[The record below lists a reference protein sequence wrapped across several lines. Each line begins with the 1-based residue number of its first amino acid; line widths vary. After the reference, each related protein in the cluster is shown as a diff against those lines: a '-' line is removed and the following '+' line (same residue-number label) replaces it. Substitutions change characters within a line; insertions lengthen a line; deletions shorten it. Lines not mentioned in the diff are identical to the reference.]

1 MRTRLFQWAMA
12 IAMICSTI
20 VFKACTSNE
29 DNPTKPDLNVAEKI
43 IGKWIK
49 SDQNGQPLP
58 TDGKMVYTFVSP
70 TKAYMSA
77 SIDASPEVGTHW
89 INQLEA
95 DVTISGN
102 KVSLTSYSEE
112 GATMVVDYFI
122 TAIDDKEFTANHKVT
137 ITLDGAVV
145 YVVEDILRFDKV
157 TADYSAAILGTW
169 ECQEV
174 TGGETYNDSNSR
186 LEFKADG
193 TYNFYRRDD
202 TGQWQAVTMREFQ
215 DYFVDGHLVNTR
227 WKDTGGQELREWWE
241 IAELSG
247 DQMRWTALRKNADGT
262 TYEQGM
268 RWLKVDAE
276 GVPTIDNLAEKIL
289 GKWIEVEIDGQPA
302 PTCDNSALTFVSA
315 TKATYSS
322 SRPDYTET
330 QLKWSAHREYDVKI
344 SGNKVTLTGH
354 PESEPYLTL
363 LEEFDITSITATE
376 MVCKYRHTT
385 IRDGQV
391 SGLVTEKNARLVKT
405 NIDYS
410 QDVIGTWEGQTSEG
424 LNVRWEIK
432 ADGTYVY
439 SCKVGDG
446 DWETMVDLFNEYF
459 ADGYL
464 FCARWKNAGDGK
476 GEQRQW
482 WEIESIENGVM
493 KWKALNQNADGSTYT
508 ETVEMTRV
516 E

>member
-1 MRTRLFQWAMA
+1 MV

-20 VFKACTSNE
+20 VFNACTSNE

-77 SIDASPEVGTHW
+77 SIDASHEVGTHW

-137 ITLDGAVV
+137 ITLDGVVV

-202 TGQWQAVTMREFQ
+202 TGQWQAVTTREFQ
-215 DYFVDGHLVNTR
+215 DYFVDGPPDSTR
-227 WKDTGGQELREWWE
+227 L
-241 IAELSG
+241 
-247 DQMRWTALRKNADGT
+247 
-262 TYEQGM
+262 
-268 RWLKVDAE
+268 
-276 GVPTIDNLAEKIL
+276 P
-289 GKWIEVEIDGQPA
+289 
-302 PTCDNSALTFVSA
+302 C
-315 TKATYSS
+315 
-322 SRPDYTET
+322 
-330 QLKWSAHREYDVKI
+330 
-344 SGNKVTLTGH
+344 
-354 PESEPYLTL
+354 
-363 LEEFDITSITATE
+363 TS
-376 MVCKYRHTT
+376 
-385 IRDGQV
+385 
-391 SGLVTEKNARLVKT
+391 
-405 NIDYS
+405 
-410 QDVIGTWEGQTSEG
+410 
-424 LNVRWEIK
+424 
-432 ADGTYVY
+432 
-439 SCKVGDG
+439 
-446 DWETMVDLFNEYF
+446 
-459 ADGYL
+459 
-464 FCARWKNAGDGK
+464 
-476 GEQRQW
+476 
-482 WEIESIENGVM
+482 
-493 KWKALNQNADGSTYT
+493 
-508 ETVEMTRV
+508 
-516 E
+516 